1 MGDMIHVRH
10 KPTAPAL
17 MRVDPPNGTF
27 QHMEEDSSYITSL
40 ESASSSSEDDGTA
53 TRRKAQKLNEFNK
66 PRCKKCVRGHRRCRK
81 EIGGGACYKCV
92 KNKYGC
98 DYSKGGNYNKVDK
111 EEEET
116 QQQKKGKA
124 KAKGKGKAKGKQGKG
139 KQVLEDDG
147 PDLQGPKPTAK
158 QVLEDD
164 DGPDPQGPKPT
175 AKYIEISDAEP
186 QIKPKRQP
194 RAAQTR
200 PPPKRKPAAARPG
213 ESATKIIM

>member
-1 MGDMIHVRH
+1 MGDTIHVRH

-17 MRVDPPNGTF
+17 MRVDPPDGTF
-27 QHMEEDSSYITSL
+27 QHMEEDLSYITSS

-66 PRCKKCVRGHRRCRK
+66 PRCEKCVRGHRRCRK

-111 EEEET
+111 EKEET

-124 KAKGKGKAKGKQGKG
+124 KAKGKGKARGKQGKG
-139 KQVLEDDG
+139 KQVLE
-147 PDLQGPKPTAK
+147 
-158 QVLEDD
+158 D